1 MARFD
6 TIAIPHDD
14 IQQGR
19 FTMDVYAA
27 NLWEVYKNNPS
38 CPAEYKDPKEFFK
51 KTYITNELNYLIE
64 AIEKRL
70 KGQGGDS
77 VIQLQTPFGGGKTH
91 TLIALYHKAAE
102 WKANRVVIVG
112 EDIKSGGTID
122 KFDTL
127 WGLMEQQL
135 TGSIKE
141 FEGPIPPGG
150 DQIKR
155 LLEKHSP
162 VLILLDELIPYLNK
176 ADAIDIGRGKSL
188 TSVTL
193 TFIET
198 LTNVVS
204 SLPDASLVFTTTPSN
219 PFDRTPRGLEIVQ
232 DLQNI
237 TARKDAPK
245 SPVQDDE
252 VSFIIRRRLFKQIDE
267 NKAQKVID
275 EFIEYAEKNSIL
287 PHDNPPSVYRK
298 RFQASYPFMPE
309 VIDVLYH
316 RWGSFH
322 NFQRTRG
329 VLRLLALV
337 VKSVISKN
345 LPYIS
350 VADFDLSV
358 QDIRRELI
366 KHIDPQFETIV
377 AKDITSQDSGANKL
391 NSKVGES
398 YRGLK
403 LGTRA
408 SNAIFMYSF
417 TGGVE
422 NGMTLGEAKRM
433 ATTLD
438 CPATLISDVLEE
450 SRSVMC
456 YLKHTGTKYVFTTEP
471 TLTSIVNVKMD
482 NIKGPRLE
490 DLREKLFR
498 ENIGSLRIKT
508 YYLPKSNSDI
518 PDTPD
523 FKLLVF
529 SERNDKLIKEFF
541 EKKGITP
548 RVNRNTIFSFVPI
561 ESEKNRVENNLK
573 KYLAYEEISKDNTL
587 NLSIAQQAEVQADL
601 KKLKNS
607 LKDDLRTLYRTVLIP
622 DKDGYKELDLGI
634 PTFGDTKKIDEEIYE
649 KLRANGDI
657 LSRIAPI
664 VIKEKYLSNKQFVQ
678 IQPIYTAS
686 LTTPGE
692 TRFADENVLFES
704 IKQGVSLGVFGVGIL
719 EDNKPICKW
728 FEETIQELTYG
739 DEYIIEASICK
750 EQKEEEKR
758 KKAAEGPVGPEPPIP
773 PEPGG
778 GGTEEPPT
786 GGGTPSKF
794 KQTVQLNMTIPKG
807 RTSNLVGLLNLLQH
821 HYQDVSIN
829 ISAKNGQMTEQDYE
843 DKIMETLR
851 QMGIDG
857 NK

>member
-19 FTMDVYAA
+19 FTLDVYAA
-27 NLWEVYKNNPS
+27 NLWEVFTKNPS
-38 CPAEYKDPKEFFK
+38 CPEEYKDSDEFFK
-51 KTYITNELNYLIE
+51 KTYITNELKYLII

-91 TLIALYHKAAE
+91 TLIALYHKAVE

-112 EDIKSGGTID
+112 EDIKSGGSFD

-127 WGLMEQQL
+127 WGLLEQQL
-135 TGSIKE
+135 TGTVKE
-141 FEGPIPPGG
+141 FEGQIPPGG

-155 LLEKHSP
+155 LLEKYCP

-267 NKAQKVID
+267 SKAQRVID
-275 EFIEYAEKNSIL
+275 EFIDYAEKNSIL
-287 PHDNPPSVYRK
+287 PPDIPPTEYRK
-298 RFQASYPFMPE
+298 RFHASYPFLPE

-337 VKSVISKN
+337 VKSVIAKN

-350 VADFDLSV
+350 VADFDLTV

-377 AKDITSQDSGANKL
+377 AKDITSAESGANKL
-391 NSKVGES
+391 NMKVSDS
-398 YRGLK
+398 YKGLK
-403 LGTRA
+403 LGTRTA
-408 SNAIFMYSF
+408 SAIFMYSF
-417 TGGVE
+417 TGGVDK
-422 NGMTLGEAKRM
+422 GMTLGEAKRM
-433 ATTLD
+433 AATFD

-450 SRSVMC
+450 SKNVMF

-471 TLTSIVNVKMD
+471 TLYSIVNVKMD
-482 NIKGPRLE
+482 NIKGPRVAELQ
-490 DLREKLFR
+490 EKLFR
-498 ENIGSLRIKT
+498 DNLGSNKLKT
-508 YYLPKSNSDI
+508 YYLPKTNSDV
-518 PDTPD
+518 PETPE
-523 FKLLVF
+523 FKLVIF
-529 SERNDKLIKEFF
+529 SERSETKIKEFI

-561 ESEKNRVENNLK
+561 ENEKSRFENNLK
-573 KYLAYEEISKDNTL
+573 KFLAYEEISKDNTL
-587 NLSIAQQAEVQADL
+587 NLSLSQQAEVQTEL
-601 KKLKNS
+601 RKLRTS
-607 LKDDLRTLYRTVLIP
+607 LKDDLRNLYRFVLIP
-622 DKDGYKELDLGI
+622 DKSGFKELDLGI
-634 PTFGDTKKIDEEIYE
+634 PTFGDTKRIDEEIYE

-657 LSRIAPI
+657 LSKIAPI
-664 VIKEKYLSNKQFVQ
+664 VIKEKYLNNRQYAQ
-678 IQPIYTAS
+678 IQPIYNAS
-686 LTTPGE
+686 LTTQGE
-692 TRFADENVLFES
+692 TRFADETVLFDS
-704 IKQGVSLGVFGVGIL
+704 IKQGVSLGVFGVGVL
-719 EDNKPICKW
+719 LDDKPVCKW
-728 FEETIQELTYG
+728 FEESIPELTYG
-739 DEYIIEASICK
+739 DEYIIEASVCRS
-750 EQKEEEKR
+750 QKEEER
-758 KKAAEGPVGPEPPIP
+758 KMRIEMGPEGSQPPITP
-773 PEPGG
+773 TTDNGG
-778 GGTEEPPT
+778 IQEPPL

-794 KQTVQLNMTIPKG
+794 KQTVNIDLTIPKG

-821 HYQDVSIN
+821 HYQDVSIS
-829 ISAKNGQMTEQDYE
+829 IKAKNGQMTEQDYE

-851 QMGIDG
+851 QMGVD
-857 NK
+857 